1 MPAWRLYRIDGEPL
15 TIVHGS
21 YEKAAAKAD
30 HISET
35 MGWTINIVP
44 SV

>member
-1 MPAWRLYRIDGEPL
+1 MVAWKLIGIDGEPL

-21 YEKAAAKAD
+21 YEKAERKANQITE
-30 HISET
+30 ISGRT
-35 MGWTINIVP
+35 VNIIP